1 MRAYSIIN
9 LTVVVFFQHKG
20 ASSMNTRN
28 GFPILGFGC
37 MRFSTKGRIIDF
49 EKAEEQILRAI
60 DLGITYLDTAY
71 IYPGSEDTIGRIL
84 EKHGLREKITLTTK
98 LPQYLVKKR
107 EDLDK
112 YLDEELKRLRTNYL
126 DYYLFHHMTDI
137 AQWEKLLSLGVTEW
151 IEEKKAEGKIR
162 HVGFSFHG
170 NTEMYLKILSAYS
183 WELSLVQYN
192 YMDENSQAGKDGIA
206 EAYKRGIPVFIMEPL
221 RGGKL
226 VDLLPEKAKNE
237 IASDPHG
244 WTPAEWAFRWLWNQ
258 KEITCVL
265 SGMNSI
271 EMIEENARIASS
283 SEAGAWGDA
292 EFSMISKIRGYI
304 NENTKVGCTGCK
316 YCLPCPRGV
325 DIPGIF
331 SCYNHMYSEK
341 KSSGRKEYY
350 QTIALRLE
358 PADASRCVGCGKC
371 ETHCP
376 QAIPIREKLKEA
388 SAALSPLPYKVA
400 AKVSRRFMVGKKRRS
415 GV

>member
-1 MRAYSIIN
+1 
-9 LTVVVFFQHKG
+9 
-20 ASSMNTRN
+20 
-28 GFPILGFGC
+28 
-37 MRFSTKGRIIDF
+37 MRFATKGRSIDF
-49 EKAEEQILRAI
+49 EKAESQLLRAL
-60 DLGITYLDTAY
+60 DLGVTYWDTAY
-71 IYPGSEDTIGRIL
+71 IYPGSEDTIGKVL
-84 EKHGLREKITLTTK
+84 EKHNLRDRITLTTK

-112 YLDEELKRLRTNYL
+112 YLDEELKRLRTTYL

-137 AQWEKLLSLGVTEW
+137 AQWKKLEALGVRDW
-151 IEEKKAEGKIR
+151 IEEKKTEGKIR

-170 NTEMYLKILSAYS
+170 NTEMYLQILQAYD

-192 YMDENSQAGKDGIA
+192 YMDEHAQAGREGIRA
-206 EAYKRGIPVFIMEPL
+206 AYEKGVPVFIMEPL

-265 SGMNSI
+265 SGMNSLP
-271 EMIEENARIASS
+271 MLEENARIASETEPGS
-283 SEAGAWGDA
+283 FRDSE
-292 EFSMISKIRGYI
+292 FQMIEKIKTYI
-304 NENTKVGCTGCK
+304 NENTKVPCTGCK
-316 YCLPCPRGV
+316 YCIPCPKGV

-371 ETHCP
+371 ESHCP
-376 QAIPIREKLKEA
+376 QSIPIREKLKEA
-388 SAALSPLPYKVA
+388 TRALSPFPWNA
-400 AKVSRRFMVGKKRRS
+400 AASISRRFMVGKKKKTK
-415 GV
+415 

>member
-1 MRAYSIIN
+1 MQY
-9 LTVVVFFQHKG
+9 
-20 ASSMNTRN
+20 RN
-28 GFPILGFGC
+28 GFSILGFGC
-37 MRFSTKGRIIDF
+37 MRFATKGRSIDF
-49 EKAEEQILRAI
+49 EKAEAQILRAI
-60 DLGITYLDTAY
+60 ELGVNYLDTAY
-71 IYPGSEDTIGRIL
+71 IYPGSEDTVGKIL
-84 EKHGLREKITLTTK
+84 EKNHLRDKITLTTK
-98 LPQYLVKKR
+98 LPQYLVKKL

-112 YLDEELKRLRTNYL
+112 YLDEELKRLRTDHL

-137 AQWEKLLSLGVTEW
+137 AQWEKLEALGVRDW
-151 IEEKKAEGKIR
+151 ITEKKAQGKIL

-170 NTEMYLKILSAYS
+170 NTDMFLQILNCYD
-183 WELSLVQYN
+183 WELCLVQYN
-192 YMDENSQAGKDGIA
+192 YMDENAQAGRDGIHA
-206 EAYKRGIPVFIMEPL
+206 AYEKGVPVFIMEPL

-226 VDLLPEKAKNE
+226 VDLLPEKAKKI
-237 IASDPHG
+237 IATDPHG

-271 EMIEENARIASS
+271 PMIEENTRIASEV
-283 SEAGAWGDA
+283 EAEKFGEE
-292 EFSMISKIRGYI
+292 EFKTIEMIKEFI

-376 QAIPIREKLKEA
+376 QSIPIREKLKEA
-388 SAALSPLPYKVA
+388 NRALLPFPYKVA
-400 AKVSRRFMVGKKRRS
+400 AKVSRRFMVGKSRKTDQKNP
-415 GV
+415 

>member
-1 MRAYSIIN
+1 M
-9 LTVVVFFQHKG
+9 QK
-20 ASSMNTRN
+20 RN
-28 GFPILGFGC
+28 DFPILGFGC
-37 MRFSTKGRIIDF
+37 MRFATKGRSIDF

-60 DLGITYLDTAY
+60 ELGITYLDTAY
-71 IYPGSEDTIGRIL
+71 IYPGSEETLGKII
-84 EKHGLREKITLTTK
+84 EKHDLRSKITLTTK

-112 YLDEELKRLRTNYL
+112 YLDEELKRLRTDYL

-137 AQWEKLLSLGVTEW
+137 AQWEKLESMAVRDW
-151 IEEKKAEGKIR
+151 IEEKKKEGKIR

-170 NTEMYLKILSAYS
+170 NTEMYLKILHAYD

-192 YMDENSQAGKDGIA
+192 YMDENSQAGRDGIRA
-206 EAYKRGIPVFIMEPL
+206 AYEKGVPVFIMEPL

-226 VDLLPEKAKNE
+226 VDLLPEKAKKE

-244 WTPAEWAFRWLWNQ
+244 WSPAEWAFRWLWNQ

-271 EMIEENARIASS
+271 PMIEENARIADTSVPGS
-283 SEAGAWGDA
+283 FGA
-292 EFSMISKIRGYI
+292 EENEMIDRIRAYI

-331 SCYNHMYSEK
+331 SCYNHMYSENK
-341 KSSGRKEYY
+341 LTGRKEYY

-376 QAIPIREKLKEA
+376 QNIPIREKLKEA
-388 SAALSPLPYKVA
+388 NRAIAPFYMKIAAG
-400 AKVSRRFMVGKKRRS
+400 VSRRFMIGKKKKQKDET
-415 GV
+415 

>member
-1 MRAYSIIN
+1 
-9 LTVVVFFQHKG
+9 
-20 ASSMNTRN
+20 
-28 GFPILGFGC
+28 
-37 MRFSTKGRIIDF
+37 MRFATKGRSIDF

-60 DLGITYLDTAY
+60 ELGITYLDTAY
-71 IYPGSEDTIGRIL
+71 IYPGSEETLGKII
-84 EKHGLREKITLTTK
+84 EKHDLRSKITLTTK

-112 YLDEELKRLRTNYL
+112 YLDEELKRLRTDYL

-137 AQWEKLLSLGVTEW
+137 AQWEKLESMAVRDW
-151 IEEKKAEGKIR
+151 IEEKKKEGKIR

-170 NTEMYLKILSAYS
+170 NTEMYLKILHAYD

-192 YMDENSQAGKDGIA
+192 YMDENSQAGRDGIRA
-206 EAYKRGIPVFIMEPL
+206 AYEKGVPVFIMEPL

-226 VDLLPEKAKNE
+226 VDLLPEKAKKE

-244 WTPAEWAFRWLWNQ
+244 WSPAEWAFRWLWNQ

-271 EMIEENARIASS
+271 PMIEENARIADTSVPGS
-283 SEAGAWGDA
+283 FGA
-292 EFSMISKIRGYI
+292 EENEMIDRIRAYI

-331 SCYNHMYSEK
+331 SCYNHMYSENK
-341 KSSGRKEYY
+341 LTGRKEYY

-376 QAIPIREKLKEA
+376 QNIPIREKLKEA
-388 SAALSPLPYKVA
+388 NRAIAPFYMKIAAG
-400 AKVSRRFMVGKKRRS
+400 VSRRFMIGKKKKQKDET
-415 GV
+415 